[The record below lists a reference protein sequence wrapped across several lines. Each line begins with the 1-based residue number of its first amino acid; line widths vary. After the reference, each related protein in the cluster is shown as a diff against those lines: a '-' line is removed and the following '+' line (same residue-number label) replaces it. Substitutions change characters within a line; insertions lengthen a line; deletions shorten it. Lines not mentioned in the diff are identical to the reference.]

1 MTTRKKFFE
10 MRILSLMMLLFL
22 GYITADAQFF
32 VSSNTQQ
39 AVGVFNVQADGSVM
53 NSTFRNVT
61 SDADGIHYDAA
72 ANVLY
77 QLNRNNGSINAYSNV
92 STSLMAGMR
101 PQLTASSSADSKNGR
116 EIAVSGGRLVVAQD
130 ASDANDQ
137 LNKFFVYDASP
148 TSITLSNTYDVDF
161 NLWGIHASGETLF
174 AVEDNS
180 NRLAIFDNFFAP
192 ASGVITPT
200 RIVEVEG
207 LVRTH
212 GITYIADRDM
222 MLLTDVGAAASP
234 TDGAI
239 VVVRGFTAASEDGVI
254 SSSEQIRIA
263 GSQSLLGNPVDLAFD
278 AANNTIYVAERANGG
293 GRVLGYM
300 MPTASGDA
308 APNYNQEFAG
318 ASAIYFPGE
327 DTAAGPML
335 GAVAQLFV
343 SSNNQQMVGVYDIL
357 EDRSVAAMS
366 FSNVAGDADGIYFDA
381 PTDILYQV
389 NRMNGSVNSYSSVSA
404 SLSQDMNPSYLGT
417 SSANF
422 TNGREMAESN
432 GRLVVAQD
440 ANDANGQSNVLS
452 VFNASNGVISF
463 DKNISVN
470 INLWGIHAD
479 GETLYA
485 IIDNSNELA
494 IFDNFFAQTNSA
506 TPSRTIEV
514 DGLVRTHGLTYIA
527 DRDMMLLTDIGAAG
541 SATDG
546 AFIVIRGFT
555 AASADGEISASEQTR
570 IEGNTTFLGNPVDIA
585 YDAGSDMVF
594 IAERASDGGRVLGFA
609 LPSTSGNVA
618 PLYNNLFAGA
628 SAVYVSGQ

>member
-1 MTTRKKFFE
+1 
-10 MRILSLMMLLFL
+10 
-22 GYITADAQFF
+22 
-32 VSSNTQQ
+32 
-39 AVGVFNVQADGSVM
+39 
-53 NSTFRNVT
+53 
-61 SDADGIHYDAA
+61 
-72 ANVLY
+72 
-77 QLNRNNGSINAYSNV
+77 
-92 STSLMAGMR
+92 
-101 PQLTASSSADSKNGR
+101 
-116 EIAVSGGRLVVAQD
+116 
-130 ASDANDQ
+130 
-137 LNKFFVYDASP
+137 
-148 TSITLSNTYDVDF
+148 
-161 NLWGIHASGETLF
+161 
-174 AVEDNS
+174 
-180 NRLAIFDNFFAP
+180 
-192 ASGVITPT
+192 
-200 RIVEVEG
+200 
-207 LVRTH
+207 
-212 GITYIADRDM
+212 
-222 MLLTDVGAAASP
+222 
-234 TDGAI
+234 
-239 VVVRGFTAASEDGVI
+239 
-254 SSSEQIRIA
+254 
-263 GSQSLLGNPVDLAFD
+263 
-278 AANNTIYVAERANGG
+278 
-293 GRVLGYM
+293 
-300 MPTASGDA
+300 
-308 APNYNQEFAG
+308 
-318 ASAIYFPGE
+318 
-327 DTAAGPML
+327 
-335 GAVAQLFV
+335 
-343 SSNNQQMVGVYDIL
+343 
-357 EDRSVAAMS
+357 MS

-527 DRDMMLLTDIGAAG
+527 DRDMMLLTDIGAAS

-555 AASADGEISASEQTR
+555 AASADGEISESEQIR
-570 IEGNTTFLGNPVDIA
+570 IGGNNTFLGNPVDIA
-585 YDAGSDMVF
+585 YDAGADMVF

-609 LPSTSGNVA
+609 LPSASGNTA
-618 PLYNNLFAGA
+618 PLYNNLFGGA
-628 SAVYVSGQ
+628 SAVYISGQ